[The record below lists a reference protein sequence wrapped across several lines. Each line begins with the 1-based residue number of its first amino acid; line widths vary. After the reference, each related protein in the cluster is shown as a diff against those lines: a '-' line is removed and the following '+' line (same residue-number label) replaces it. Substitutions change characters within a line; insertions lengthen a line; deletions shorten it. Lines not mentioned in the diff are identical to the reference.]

1 MSKDLRVV
9 VPNEFNYLLADSTDN
24 PQVAVGM
31 DKLVQFVTKSLLTE
45 PGRDIF
51 SPESGVGLRQVLP
64 RTARQNTEEGVLGD
78 LTIAISRAQQEI
90 QRQQVTEENAPEEL
104 LQAMTLLQVI
114 FDEQNLKWEI
124 WISITNQAGETESV
138 PITT

>member
-9 VPNEFNYLLADSTDN
+9 VPNKYNYLKVDSTNN

-31 DKLVQFVTKSLLTE
+31 DKLVQFVTKALLTE

-64 RTARQNTEEGVLGD
+64 RTARRNTEEGVLAD

-90 QRQQVTEENAPEEL
+90 MRNQVTEENAPEEL
-104 LQAMTLLQVI
+104 LQSLTLLQVI
-114 FDEQNLKWEI
+114 FDEVNLKWEI
-124 WISITNQAGETESV
+124 WVSVTNQAGETAQV
-138 PITT
+138 PIV

>member
-1 MSKDLRVV
+1 MSKDIRVV
-9 VPNEFNYLLADSTDN
+9 VPNEFNYLRADSTN
-24 PQVAVGM
+24 NSQAAVGM

-51 SPESGVGLRQVLP
+51 SPESGVGLRQALP
-64 RTARQNTEEGVLGD
+64 RGARQNTEEGVLGD

-104 LQAMTLLQVI
+104 LQSMSLLQAI

-124 WISITNQAGETESV
+124 WISVTNQAGETAQV
-138 PITT
+138 PIT